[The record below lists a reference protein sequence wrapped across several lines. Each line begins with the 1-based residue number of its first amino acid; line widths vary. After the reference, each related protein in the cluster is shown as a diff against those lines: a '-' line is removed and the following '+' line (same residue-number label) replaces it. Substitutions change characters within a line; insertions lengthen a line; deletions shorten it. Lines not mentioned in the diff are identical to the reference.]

1 MGKKSPPAV
10 IVGLSDASLSLVRS
24 LGRRGVRV
32 IGLHDDS
39 CLHYYAKSRYC
50 SERIRSDSPLYG
62 EKLVKLLLED
72 VLSLIDEPAV
82 LFCATDKCVLTV
94 SEYERE
100 LNPFYRFVLPSHET
114 AQRHIMK
121 RSFHEFAT
129 SRSFLVPHT
138 FFSRS
143 AKELEHVMD
152 SLSYPCIIKPDF
164 RGPTWTRKVPVKVLH
179 AESKSAFEDL
189 VREYE
194 IDNLPLIVQEWI
206 DGGDS
211 DVYFCLAYIGR
222 THRPL
227 AVCTGRKLR
236 QYPALTGSTSL
247 AEAVWLPELAE
258 EALRFLWEADCV
270 GFCSVEFKRS
280 NEDGRF
286 YITEPTIGRPDTQ
299 EGVFACAGIDVPYIA
314 YADALG
320 EEVSAGELRDE
331 GVKWVNEPL
340 EFYQLQG
347 HLRQGSSIRKFFS
360 LYGGKRYYSLWSYRD
375 PAPSLAFL
383 KEKAIRG
390 FSRPIRYLM
399 NKQLSKGHF

>member
-10 IVGLSDASLSLVRS
+10 IVGLNDASLSLVRS

-50 SERIRSDSPLYG
+50 SERIRSGSPLYG

-82 LFCATDKCVLTV
+82 LFCATDSSVLTV
-94 SEYERE
+94 TGYEKD
-100 LNPFYRFVLPSHET
+100 LKPFFRFVMPPARLTNMLISKEG
-114 AQRHIMK
+114 
-121 RSFHEFAT
+121 FHRFAVEND
-129 SRSFLVPHT
+129 FLVPQT
-138 FFSRS
+138 YFAYGADEIEEVARNISFPCVVKPEFRDIVWNERIRDKVLFAESRS
-143 AKELEHVMD
+143 KLTNFMKEHRIHEH
-152 SLSYPCIIKPDF
+152 P
-164 RGPTWTRKVPVKVLH
+164 
-179 AESKSAFEDL
+179 L
-189 VREYE
+189 V
-194 IDNLPLIVQEWI
+194 IQEWI

-222 THRPL
+222 TRRPL

-258 EALRFLWEADCV
+258 EALRFLRETDCV

-280 NEDGRF
+280 NKDGRF

-320 EEVSAGELRDE
+320 EETEQEHRYRNN
-331 GVKWVNEPL
+331 VKWINEPL
-340 EFYQLQG
+340 EFYS
-347 HLRQGSSIRKFFS
+347 LRKS
-360 LYGGKRYYSLWSYRD
+360 LENGFRTKSFLSGYAGKRLYSLWRFRD
-375 PAPSLAFL
+375 PMPTFAFL
-383 KEKAIRG
+383 GEKSWTGLLLLRNLCV
-390 FSRPIRYLM
+390 RR
-399 NKQLSKGHF
+399 